1 MAAGT
6 AGTHNLVM
14 AQLSRVPIDG
24 EGVPVTASLADRVE
38 VASRSL
44 LALSIKAMAQLDP
57 AISSTQLRALMVL
70 EESGGSNLSAAAA
83 AAAAGVSTSAAS
95 RLADRLVAAGL
106 ADRQVPTHSRR
117 EVLLQLTPTGRSVVS
132 DHEQARREVFAEA
145 LADLAETDLQALI
158 QGLDAVRARQVG
170 ERHGDPGRA

>member
-1 MAAGT
+1 MA
-6 AGTHNLVM
+6 
-14 AQLSRVPIDG
+14 
-24 EGVPVTASLADRVE
+24 ASLADRVE
-38 VASRSL
+38 LASRSL
-44 LALSIKAMAQLDP
+44 LALSIKAMAQQDP

-70 EESGGSNLSAAAA
+70 EESGGSNLSTL

-117 EVLLQLTPTGRSVVS
+117 EVLLQLTPTGRGVVR

-145 LADLAETDLQALI
+145 LADLADLAETDLQALI
-158 QGLDAVRARQVG
+158 QGLDAVRARQAG